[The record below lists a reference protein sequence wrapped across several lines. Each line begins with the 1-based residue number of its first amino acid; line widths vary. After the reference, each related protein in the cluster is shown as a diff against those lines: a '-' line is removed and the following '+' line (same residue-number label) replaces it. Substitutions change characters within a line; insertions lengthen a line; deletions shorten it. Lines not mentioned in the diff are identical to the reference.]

1 MLLTIAL
8 SLTVTLAASASESTL
23 TDTLGPV
30 QRGEAMPSFAGWT
43 LDGRMLSLTRA
54 IQGEKNDVKA
64 PIVVTFFATWCKPCD
79 HGLPILDRVAREKN
93 AKLLMV
99 AYGQEADVVR
109 PYLASKGIAS
119 TCILDP
125 YLKVAKRSG
134 VDEALPRTIV
144 LDENGVV
151 RAIFTSEGADF
162 DTALA
167 RAIDGAREPLVVPGP
182 AVAVE
187 SGPSAQTIPAKGKPA
202 MRDRVKASA
211 R

>member
-1 MLLTIAL
+1 MLLPIAL
-8 SLTVTLAASASESTL
+8 FVTVGLAAGGSESTL
-23 TDTLGPV
+23 VDTLGPV
-30 QRGEAMPSFAGWT
+30 KVGEAMPSFAGWT
-43 LDGRMLSLTRA
+43 LEGKMLSLTRA
-54 IQGEKNDVKA
+54 LQGEKGDERA

-109 PYLASKGIAS
+109 PYLVGKGISS

-144 LDENGVV
+144 LDEKGVV
-151 RAIFTSEGADF
+151 RAIFTFEGSDF
-162 DTALA
+162 DAALA
-167 RAIDGAREPLVVPGP
+167 AAIDRAREPADKNVPVGPIETVVPK
-182 AVAVE
+182 
-187 SGPSAQTIPAKGKPA
+187 SSAEKRPPPKQERP
-202 MRDRVKASA
+202 KAPI